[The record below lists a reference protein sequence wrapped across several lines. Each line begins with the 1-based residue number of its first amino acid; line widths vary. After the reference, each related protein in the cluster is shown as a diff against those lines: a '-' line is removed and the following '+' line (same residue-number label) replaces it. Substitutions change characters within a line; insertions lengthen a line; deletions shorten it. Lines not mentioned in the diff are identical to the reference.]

1 MAGKLVV
8 QGDMMKLVTLPAL
21 AATDPAAQAVSDEIR
36 AITE

>member
-8 QGDMMKLVTLPAL
+8 QGDMMKLVILPTL
-21 AATDPAAQAVSDEIR
+21 AATDPAAQAASAEIR